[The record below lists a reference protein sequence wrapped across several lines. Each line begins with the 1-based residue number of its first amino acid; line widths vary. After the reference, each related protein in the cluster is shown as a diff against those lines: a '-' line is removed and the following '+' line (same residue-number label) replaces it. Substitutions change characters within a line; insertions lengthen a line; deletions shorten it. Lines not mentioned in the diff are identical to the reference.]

1 MIPNEGAVEMNT
13 AQKLAL
19 TIGILGFV
27 ATGGT
32 QLTDIFSPFGSMAPQ
47 IVKEIVSLAGF
58 VSGVLGIILTFTT
71 GQGSQVKAVQAM
83 PGVDKIVVNSSANTA
98 LATLAVDPQQQKIE
112 VAPGAASAI
121 AATAKAG

>member
-1 MIPNEGAVEMNT
+1 MNV

-32 QLTDIFSPFGSMAPQ
+32 QLTDIFAPFGSIAPL

-58 VSGVLGIILTFTT
+58 ATGVLGVVLAFIT
-71 GQGSQVKAVQAM
+71 GQGSQIKSVVEMAKKQDSPVQGIITTAT
-83 PGVDKIVVNSSANTA
+83 PEGKA
-98 LATLAVDPQQQKIE
+98 LAASI
-112 VAPGAASAI
+112 PGPIVTAGSA
-121 AATAKAG
+121 AATELSKP

>member
-1 MIPNEGAVEMNT
+1 MKNLNT

-32 QLTDIFSPFGSMAPQ
+32 QLTDIFSPFGSMAPL

-58 VSGVLGIILTFTT
+58 VSGVLGIVLTFTT
-71 GQGSQVKAVQAM
+71 GQGSQIAAVQEM
-83 PGVDKIVVNSSANTA
+83 PGVEKILVNEKAN
-98 LATLAVDPQQQKIE
+98 ATLATMAVDTTQPKVE
-112 VAPGAASAI
+112 ALPEAKAAVT
-121 AATAKAG
+121 ATAAAAK

>member
-1 MIPNEGAVEMNT
+1 MTT

-32 QLTDIFSPFGSMAPQ
+32 QLTDIFAPFGSLAPL

-58 VSGVLGIILTFTT
+58 VSGVLGIVLTFTT
-71 GQGSQVKAVQAM
+71 GQGSMVKSVQEM
-83 PGVDKIVVNSSANTA
+83 PGVEKIIVNEKANAT
-98 LATLAVDPQQQKIE
+98 LATLAVDPAQAKIE
-112 VAPGAASAI
+112 TTPQAARAVQATAVAAS
-121 AATAKAG
+121 

>member
-1 MIPNEGAVEMNT
+1 MNT

-32 QLTDIFSPFGSMAPQ
+32 QLTDIFSPFGSIAPL

-58 VSGVLGIILTFTT
+58 TSGVLGIVLTFMT
-71 GQGSQVKAVQAM
+71 GQSGQLKAVQSM
-83 PGVDKIVVNSSANTA
+83 PGVESIQVNAKASPT
-98 LATLAVDPQQQKIE
+98 LAAMAVDPSQEKIQ
-112 VAPGAASAI
+112 VIPAAASAVTQ
-121 AATAKAG
+121 TAKDAS

>member
-1 MIPNEGAVEMNT
+1 MNT

-32 QLTDIFSPFGSMAPQ
+32 QLTDIFAPFGSMAPL

-58 VSGVLGIILTFTT
+58 VSGVLGIMLTFTT
-71 GQGSQVKAVQAM
+71 GQSSQVKAVVELAKDPTSPVQ
-83 PGVDKIVVNSSANTA
+83 GVITSATPEGKA
-98 LATLAVDPQQQKIE
+98 LA
-112 VAPGAASAI
+112 ASISGPIVTAGST
-121 AATAKAG
+121 AATELAKP